1 MEKGEGEGEKRS
13 LSLGLGLGLGRI
25 VLGEMP
31 MKIRGHP
38 REFSSIF
45 DSRHIHTVMFISSRE
60 GAHFRAATAPKWRPD
75 WFERKGR
82 VGGGGG
88 GGGGGSRGRGIEA
101 SPSST

>member
-13 LSLGLGLGLGRI
+13 LSLGLGLGRI

-60 GAHFRAATAPKWRPD
+60 GAHFRPAGTPPLVLTLRARD
-75 WFERKGR
+75 L
-82 VGGGGG
+82 
-88 GGGGGSRGRGIEA
+88 
-101 SPSST
+101 